1 MPGVQEEMMQLYAL
15 VWFSLLVLSWNDWA
29 FIAWVALT
37 ISPFVL
43 IK

>member
-1 MPGVQEEMMQLYAL
+1 MQEEMMFQIYAL

-29 FIAWVALT
+29 YIAWVSLT
-37 ISPFVL
+37 IAPFVL

>member
-1 MPGVQEEMMQLYAL
+1 MPQLYAL

-37 ISPFVL
+37 IAPFL
-43 IK
+43 LLAGKP